1 MASKAVRLDAGSHVA
16 RTVSGPWAGGE
27 PPVWGAPDGAGMQ
40 TAAHIQATGLGRVA
54 AVAAI
59 VATAFGLFLATAP
72 SVQAAPQPTPAGGC
86 GNTGC

>member
-1 MASKAVRLDAGSHVA
+1 MASTADRLSAGSHVA

-27 PPVWGAPDGAGMQ
+27 SPVWGPPDGAGMQ
-40 TAAHIQATGLGRVA
+40 TTAPIQATGLGRVA

-59 VATAFGLFLATAP
+59 VATALGLFLATAP
-72 SVQAAPQPTPAGGC
+72 SVQAAPPTPAGGC